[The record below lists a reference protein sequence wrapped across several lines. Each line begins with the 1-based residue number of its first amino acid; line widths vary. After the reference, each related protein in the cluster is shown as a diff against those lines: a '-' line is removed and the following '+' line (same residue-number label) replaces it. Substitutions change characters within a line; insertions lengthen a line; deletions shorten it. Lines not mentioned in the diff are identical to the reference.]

1 MKLYRYEHVD
11 TGLGPLCGEH
21 AINWRC
27 VFDTHSAPMWFS
39 EFIEFADMVGWDHRK
54 YLPNTPYRFGS
65 ISFDKMM
72 DLVIDE
78 EAIKKHGFV
87 LYEYEVE
94 EEFCVFDE
102 WQIVFNRDKIVSR
115 VRF

>member
-21 AINWRC
+21 ELNWC
-27 VFDTHSAPMWFS
+27 KAFDCHRAPMDFV
-39 EFIEFADMVGWDHRK
+39 EFVDFAESVGWDHRQYRTDTK
-54 YLPNTPYRFGS
+54 YRFGS
-65 ISFDKMM
+65 VSFDRLM
-72 DLVIDE
+72 DLVKNE
-78 EAIKKHGFV
+78 KYLLKEGFV

-94 EEFCVFDE
+94 EEFCVFDD

-115 VRF
+115 VKF